1 MTYSE
6 CIDDTDYTSTSIW
19 NNLQYISASGPSDIC
34 SPKWIRSLERKLD
47 TFRSLQENW
56 DSYGAHPINDGA
68 LENAK
73 QFLNSALFSGLEKPL
88 VAATSRG
95 GVHVEWDNNGRA
107 LELEFISMTELHY
120 YYADS
125 NEEREKELHSD
136 FEEARIAAREL
147 ID

>member
-107 LELEFISMTELHY
+107 LEQVCWFGRSVPFRFDRVLSLALQKNI
-120 YYADS
+120 
-125 NEEREKELHSD
+125 
-136 FEEARIAAREL
+136 IAL
-147 ID
+147 